1 MVLTDKYNKAT
12 DEIPTTIANGIDLND
27 ITTTSHALHCLKIV
41 LLFRIINVF
50 HSEI

>member
-12 DEIPTTIANGIDLND
+12 DEIPTTIANGIDLKN
-27 ITTTSHALHCLKIV
+27 ITTHALHCLKIV